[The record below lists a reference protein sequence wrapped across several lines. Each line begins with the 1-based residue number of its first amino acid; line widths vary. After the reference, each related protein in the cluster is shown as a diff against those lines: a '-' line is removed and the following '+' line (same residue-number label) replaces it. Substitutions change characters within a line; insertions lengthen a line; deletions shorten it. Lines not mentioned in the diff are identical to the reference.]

1 MSRTATV
8 GARTDYDVGYGKPPV
23 HSRFKKGQSG
33 NPSGRPRG
41 RSRVRLLERA
51 KELALMEA
59 YRKVTIREG
68 DTVTRLP
75 AVQAVMR
82 SQIKLAAKGNG
93 PAQRAV
99 IKAVQ
104 DLEGEHETRSES
116 TAGWNTRSMP
126 SAGSRNASA

>member
-1 MSRTATV
+1 MSQTTTVGSRTN
-8 GARTDYDVGYGKPPV
+8 YDVGYGKPPV
-23 HSRFKKGQSG
+23 HSRFTKGQSG

-41 RSRVRLLERA
+41 QSRMRLLERA
-51 KELALMEA
+51 KELTLAEA

-68 DTVTRLP
+68 ETVTRLP

-104 DLEGEHETRSES
+104 DLEGGHETRSEALVDS
-116 TAGWNTRSMP
+116 WMEYKIDAR
-126 SAGSRNASA
+126 